1 MWTFVHK
8 FQEVFLLRNVVYE
21 KHKFENIINITK
33 LVTVHYFEF
42 DKNFSF
48 KGESHNFW
56 EMVYIDK
63 GEAIITS
70 DNTEFSLKQ
79 GELYFHRPGEFHK
92 IRANGKTAPNVC
104 VATFVCTS
112 PTMKMFERKKIPLP
126 ENSKS
131 LFRNFLDEAQNAFEF
146 PFFDSNNGQLRPR
159 TNSPLGSQ
167 QLVRIYLETLLIF
180 LLRDE
185 DAMGHAPL
193 LFQTKESMENHIM
206 VQIIDYLESKI
217 YSDICIS
224 DVCKAV
230 RYGKTYVSTLFK
242 ETTGFSIM
250 QYYTMLKISESKR
263 MIRENLGNISEIA
276 YRLGFNDPRYFSRSF
291 KRITG
296 MTPTEY
302 INSVKK

>member
-1 MWTFVHK
+1 M
-8 FQEVFLLRNVVYE
+8 RNVVYE

-42 DKNFSF
+42 GKNFSF

-70 DNTEFSLKQ
+70 DDAEFSLLQ
-79 GELYFHRPGEFHK
+79 GELYFHKPGEFHK

-104 VATFVCTS
+104 VATFVCAS
-112 PTMKMFERKKIPLP
+112 PVMKMFEKKKIPLP
-126 ENSKS
+126 ENLKS

-146 PFFDSNNGQLRPR
+146 PFFDSDHKQLRPR

-185 DAMGHAPL
+185 DAVGHPPL
-193 LFQTKESMENHIM
+193 LFQSKKSMENHII
-206 VQIIDYLESKI
+206 VQIIEYLESKI
-217 YSDICIS
+217 YDNICIS
-224 DVCKAV
+224 DICKTV

-242 ETTGFSIM
+242 ELTGFSIM
-250 QYYTMLKISESKR
+250 HYYTMLKISEAKKL
-263 MIRENLGNISEIA
+263 IRENFGNISEIA
-276 YRLGFNDPRYFSRSF
+276 YRLGFDDPRYFSRSF

-302 INSVKK
+302 TNSVNK